1 MDLTVSGLPH
11 STINGDAR
19 MKVLPVVLAGGS
31 GSRLWPLSRKSRPKQ
46 FLPLV
51 SGQSMLQE
59 TLSRLNGLDML
70 QPIVI
75 CNDEHRFMVAEQL
88 REIDLQAHI
97 MLEPVGRNT
106 APAIALAALYATQS
120 HKDPVTLLILAA
132 DHAIQNKAAFQEA
145 ISLAAIEAEQQK
157 LVTFGILPTYP
168 ATGYGYIKASR
179 IDSISDARAVEGFVE
194 KPDLPTAE
202 AFMQSGEYYW
212 NSGMFAFQ
220 ASVYLRELEAYRAD
234 IFQACVNAIATV
246 CNDLDFIRI
255 DAKAFVECP
264 SESIDYA
271 VMEKTQHASMVPMD
285 VGWSDV
291 GNWSALRELKAK
303 DAQGNDCHGD
313 VWLQDCENNS
323 VYATQR
329 MVAAVGVKNLI
340 IVETEDAILVAD
352 QSHCESIKS
361 LVNRLTDAGRPE
373 ADSHKEVFRP
383 WGKYVSLGE
392 GERFQVKRITVRP
405 GGRLSLQ
412 KHYHRAEHW
421 IVVSGTAQVV
431 RGEETYMVTENE
443 STYIPCGEVHRLDN
457 PGCIDLEL
465 IEVQSGSYLGEDDI
479 VRLEDVYGRSK

>member
-1 MDLTVSGLPH
+1 
-11 STINGDAR
+11 

-59 TLSRLNGLDML
+59 TLSRLNGLAML

-97 MLEPVGRNT
+97 LLEPVGRNT

-120 HKDPVTLLILAA
+120 LKEPVTLLVLAA
-132 DHAIQNKAAFQEA
+132 DHAIQNVAAFQEA
-145 ISLAAIEAEQQK
+145 IMLAATEAEQQK
-157 LVTFGILPTYP
+157 LVTFGILPTYA
-168 ATGYGYIKASR
+168 ATGYGYIKAE
-179 IDSISDARAVEGFVE
+179 SINSASAARAVEGFVE
-194 KPDLPTAE
+194 KPDLPTAQ
-202 AFMQSGEYYW
+202 AFMQTGEYFW

-220 ASVYLRELEAYRAD
+220 ASVFLQELETYRPD
-234 IFQACVNAIATV
+234 IHQACVNAIATAGS
-246 CNDLDFIRI
+246 DLDFIRI
-255 DAKAFVECP
+255 DAQAFSDCP

-271 VMEKTQHASMVPMD
+271 VMEKTRHASMVPLD
-285 VGWSDV
+285 AGWSDV
-291 GNWSALRELKAK
+291 GNWAALRELKSK

-323 VYATQR
+323 VYANQR
-329 MVAAVGVKNLI
+329 MVAAVGVKDLI

-352 QSHCESIKS
+352 QAHCEAIKT
-361 LVNRLTDAGRPE
+361 LVNRLSDAGRSE
-373 ADSHKEVFRP
+373 ANSHKEVFRP

-405 GGRLSLQ
+405 RGRLSLQ

-479 VRLEDVYGRSK
+479 VRLEDVYGRSEKS